1 LVFSTSSSGIIAWD
15 IEKATP
21 PIKITIER
29 EILTYRDKE
38 NFKLY
43 R

>member
-21 PIKITIER
+21 PIKITI
-29 EILTYRDKE
+29 LKE
-38 NFKLY
+38 KY
-43 R
+43 